1 MTTDRPDSSVD
12 VVVLGAGIVG
22 VSVAAHLAQRG
33 RSVVLIDRRLPGEE
47 CSFGNGGLIQR
58 EGVFPHAFPHSL
70 PDILRY
76 GLNRQ
81 NDVRYHPSALLEVAS
96 FLFSY
101 WRNSSPQK
109 YLGLV
114 RQYAKLIEHSVAEHQ
129 ALAAAA
135 DASDLLKSGGWLR
148 AFRTHKARDARL
160 KQAEVMRSEFGLNFR
175 SLDGAALQKEEPYLA
190 PVMVGAIDW
199 TDPFRIESP
208 HALTMAYFALFQKL
222 GGTFVQGDARTF
234 AANGRGWQVTTGNG
248 VVRAG
253 SAVVAL
259 GAWAPDVTTALGYN
273 LPLAAKRGYHM
284 HYNPAGEAKL
294 NRPVLDTEGGYL
306 LSPNVRGVRLTTGIE
321 FALPDAP
328 RTPAQLGV
336 VEPLARGL
344 FPLAERLDQEPWM
357 GLRPCTPDMMPI
369 IGPAPRHAGLWFA
382 FGHAHHGLT
391 LGPVTGRLIAEMMTN
406 ETPFVDPAPFAAG
419 RF

>member
-1 MTTDRPDSSVD
+1 MTTDEPLSSVD

-22 VSVAAHLAQRG
+22 VSVAAHLAKRG
-33 RSVVLIDRRLPGEE
+33 RSVALVDRRLPGEE
-47 CSFGNGGLIQR
+47 ASFGNGGLIQR
-58 EGVFPHAFPHSL
+58 EGVFPHAFPHGI

-76 GLNRQ
+76 GMNRQ
-81 NDVRYHPSALLEVAS
+81 NDVRYHPLALLQVAP
-96 FLFSY
+96 FLLSY

-129 ALAAAA
+129 ALAEAA
-135 DASDLLKSGGWLR
+135 DASHLLKSGGWLR

-160 KQAEVMRSEFGLNFR
+160 KQAEIMRNEFGLNYR
-175 SLDGAALQKEEPYLA
+175 SLDAGGLQQEEPYLA
-190 PVMVGAIDW
+190 PLMVGAIDW

-222 GGTFVQGDARTF
+222 GGRFVQGDARTF
-234 AANGRGWQVTTGNG
+234 AANGRGWQVTTAEG
-248 VVRAG
+248 VIRAG

-259 GAWAPDVTTALGYN
+259 GAAAPDVTTPLGYN
-273 LPLAAKRGYHM
+273 LPLAVKRGYHM
-284 HYNPAGEAKL
+284 HYSPAGDARL

-306 LSPNVRGVRLTTGIE
+306 LSPNVRGIRLTTGIE
-321 FALPDAP
+321 FAQREAP
-328 RTPAQLGV
+328 RTPVQLAQ
-336 VEPLARGL
+336 VEPLARSL
-344 FPLAERLDQEPWM
+344 FPLDARLDPEPWM

-369 IGPAPRHAGLWFA
+369 IGPAPRHSQLWFA

-406 ETPFVDPAPFAAG
+406 ETPFVDPAPFDPR